1 MSSSP
6 LLKAKR
12 KICCCFTVDDS
23 EEDDNSTI
31 HLQRVE
37 SDISPS
43 VLEPGI
49 YTSKKFAAN
58 KIYCLKCEGRTM
70 LACFRHL
77 VLDIDEEP
85 ASTLDRP
92 DQVPEDFW
100 KERYKFF
107 SKYDQGIHLEQD
119 SYNFEVQEKVAKH
132 LAKFINERAKVN
144 CCVVYPCGAS
154 SLPLQLAKTVKV
166 KVLENNERKRSCL
179 KENAEIY
186 EVSENIEFFV
196 GDLENMRR
204 EQGGEEEGEDRED
217 LQDTK
222 DNVLVICPQIDRKAQ
237 VKIWMQAG
245 YLPELIESSLKI
257 YQNIAVLFPPTLDP
271 YEFVECLRYES
282 LEPLV
287 EFIMLFDRSHLK
299 NIACLLG
306 NFTKF
311 DTPDIIRS
319 ISSKLGMD
327 KRQNDFIEGVLRN
340 LGLRRLLE
348 ILDMAEASSDKGSLL
363 EKIRSKSRKFIDI
376 LKEEEEI
383 SLDRIIVLYKGS
395 DGDEIARL
403 LEQASL
409 FFVEVE
415 SDGQTYIEINTTRYE
430 GLNDIS
436 LYIEGEKAKET
447 PNKNSLFQLIGY

>member
-6 LLKAKR
+6 LLQAKR

-49 YTSKKFAAN
+49 YTTKKFAAN
-58 KIYCLKCEGRTM
+58 KIYCLKCEGHTM

-77 VLDIDEEP
+77 VLDIDEES
-85 ASTLDRP
+85 ASTSDRP
-92 DQVPEDFW
+92 DHVPEDFW

-107 SKYDQGIHLEQD
+107 SKYDQGVHLEQD

-144 CCVVYPCGAS
+144 HCVVYPCGAS
-154 SLPLQLAKTVKV
+154 SVPLQLAKTVKV
-166 KVLENNERKRSCL
+166 KVLENSESKRRCL
-179 KENAEIY
+179 RQNAEIY
-186 EVSENIEFFV
+186 EVSENIEIFV
-196 GDLENMRR
+196 GDLENMRK
-204 EQGGEEEGEDRED
+204 EEEELDKEE
-217 LQDTK
+217 LQESK

-237 VKIWMQAG
+237 VKIWMQAS

-257 YQNIAVLFPPTLDP
+257 FQNIVVLFPPTLDP
-271 YEFVECLRYES
+271 YEFVECLKYES
-282 LEPLV
+282 LEPYV

-327 KRQNDFIEGVLRN
+327 KRQNDFIEGVLRT

-348 ILDMAEASSDKGSLL
+348 ILDLAEASSDKGSVL

-409 FFVEVE
+409 FFIEVE
-415 SDGQTYIEINTTRYE
+415 SEEQTYIEINTTRYE
-430 GLNDIS
+430 GLNDIN